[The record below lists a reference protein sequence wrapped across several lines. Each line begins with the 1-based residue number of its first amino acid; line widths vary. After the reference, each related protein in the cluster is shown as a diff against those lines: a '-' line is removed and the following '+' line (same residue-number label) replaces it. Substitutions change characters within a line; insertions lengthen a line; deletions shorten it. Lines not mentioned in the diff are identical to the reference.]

1 MPKSESG
8 PAVGI
13 LHLPCG
19 ARAKHG
25 KMVRLHAASKTAF
38 VNLRNVRMIPTTQTI
53 LHDPENGINGNCL
66 SAVLAS
72 LLHVDIADV
81 PVFCNEVSWVKDL
94 NAWLRQFGLAYVQCQ
109 SFQEQCEASGIEG
122 CYCEVFG
129 DSPRR
134 PGTLHATV
142 GIDGVM
148 VFDPHPDRTGVVGD
162 QVCGLFVALQPW
174 RMGREKAGG
183 GE

>member
-1 MPKSESG
+1 
-8 PAVGI
+8 
-13 LHLPCG
+13 
-19 ARAKHG
+19 
-25 KMVRLHAASKTAF
+25 
-38 VNLRNVRMIPTTQTI
+38 MIPTTQTI

-142 GIDGVM
+142 GIDGAM

-162 QVCGLFVALQPW
+162 PVCGLFVALQPW
-174 RMGREKAGG
+174 RMGRTPRRAVWNSGAAHTPRRG
-183 GE
+183 LPTWRNWMRSLMAYAPNST

>member
-1 MPKSESG
+1 
-8 PAVGI
+8 
-13 LHLPCG
+13 
-19 ARAKHG
+19 
-25 KMVRLHAASKTAF
+25 
-38 VNLRNVRMIPTTQTI
+38 MIPTTQTI

-72 LLHVDIADV
+72 LMHVDIADV
-81 PVFCNEVSWVKDL
+81 PVFCDEVSWVKDL
-94 NAWLRQFGLAYVQCQ
+94 NAWLRQFGLAYVQCKN
-109 SFQEQCEASGIEG
+109 FQEQCEASGIDG

-142 GIDGVM
+142 GVDGVM

-162 QVCGLFVALQPW
+162 PVCGLFVALQPW
-174 RMGREKAGG
+174 RMGREKEVG

>member
-1 MPKSESG
+1 
-8 PAVGI
+8 
-13 LHLPCG
+13 
-19 ARAKHG
+19 
-25 KMVRLHAASKTAF
+25 
-38 VNLRNVRMIPTTQTI
+38 MIPTTQTI

-81 PVFCNEVSWVKDL
+81 PVFCDEVSWVKDL
-94 NAWLRQFGLAYVQCQ
+94 NAWLRQFGLAYVQCKN
-109 SFQEQCEASGIEG
+109 FQEQCEASGIEG

-129 DSPRR
+129 DSPRS

-142 GIDGVM
+142 GVDGVM
-148 VFDPHPDRTGVVGD
+148 VFDPHPDRAGVVGD
-162 QVCGLFVALQPW
+162 PVCGLFVALQPW

-183 GE
+183 GNVNTSRRPASILGTPPTGNCGQCQWSAGRARSETRRIDKD